1 MARAAV
7 FHMYTNIEGGC
18 GWKWVVTM
26 SCETKSEC
34 ETPRYEM
41 KSESEN
47 ERKWVRDELR
57 ARMRVLER
65 E

>member
-1 MARAAV
+1 MGGDNELQDEKRVRNTGARD
-7 FHMYTNIEGGC
+7 E
-18 GWKWVVTM
+18 
-26 SCETKSEC
+26 
-34 ETPRYEM
+34 
-41 KSESEN
+41 SESEN